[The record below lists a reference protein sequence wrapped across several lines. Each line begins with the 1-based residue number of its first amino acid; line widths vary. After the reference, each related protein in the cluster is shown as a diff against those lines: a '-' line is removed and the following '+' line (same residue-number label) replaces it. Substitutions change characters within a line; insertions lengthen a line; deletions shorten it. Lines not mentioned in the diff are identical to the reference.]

1 MLIPTSYIL
10 LNQSTIAAAV
20 AHRSAIRVMSVDPGL
35 QTTTPQD
42 NVGPLTIP
50 WSVPTPEI
58 AGRFSAV
65 CLTTALGLIEQDPAY
80 FAHRPLGLVAN
91 AAAGTPVEAWM
102 PADSAAKCPAV
113 PTDAG
118 CELTGNLTSG
128 LYNGQIHPFR
138 RMAFKLAIFYQGE

>member
-1 MLIPTSYIL
+1 MLIPSSYIL
-10 LNQSTIAAAV
+10 LNQSTISTAV
-20 AHRSAIRVMSVDPGL
+20 LHSSSIRVMSVDPGL

-42 NVGPLTIP
+42 DVGPLTIP
-50 WSVPTPEI
+50 WSIPTPKI
-58 AGRFSAV
+58 AGRFSAI

-102 PADSAAKCPAV
+102 PGDSVGKCPGV
-113 PTDAG
+113 PRDAG
-118 CELTGNLTSG
+118 CKNTGNLTSG
-128 LYNGQIHPFR
+128 LYNGQVHPFR